1 MKIPRAMIEKEKSDL
16 SDSINMHFYHLRM
29 SHGNSIDDV
38 FIYRLGEWIERE
50 VSFEEPVQ
58 VFTPDGE
65 AYMMV
70 NSKKQLIRFLITE
83 YVDNLMKTYL

>member
-1 MKIPRAMIEKEKSDL
+1 MNKPRAMIQKESKDL
-16 SDSINMHFYHLRM
+16 SDLINMHFYHLRM